1 MSTGCAVEAGPQVT
15 MRFADIRDSCT
26 LKQRLTL
33 SRWLVLS
40 HIHLSHRE
48 EGMAEDLEDLAL
60 LPEVVLLLDPERL
73 GIVGLNRDAVWGYA
87 REELLALDAFALFP
101 RWWVAGKSIAPN
113 HRAVTLLRQ
122 KDGTELLVEIVFSR
136 AELGT
141 RDVLVAS
148 VRNERDLSSIERELE
163 ETNRYLHAIVEN
175 IPDMIFVKD
184 AQNLAF
190 RRFNRAG
197 EELLGFTRGELLGK
211 TDHDFYPKEQADH
224 FHAKDRETFAARQIV
239 DIPIEPITTKYKG
252 ERLLHT
258 RKIPIYD
265 ERGEPLYLLGISEDI
280 TQRVADERALREYA
294 AVVENLRDAVVTFR
308 PEDGRIVS
316 WNPGAERLY
325 GVSSADAIG
334 TPIHRFVREP
344 DAAAFDARVR
354 ALLTGAEVEVA
365 STSRVRADGREI
377 DVEESIFVVR
387 AHGSEERIASIARD
401 LTELE
406 RWRRASQVLSPT
418 TTDAPPSAKLR
429 ASPAMR
435 EVFETVD
442 RVGRDGSATVL
453 LLGETGVGKSWWARR
468 LHEQSARKD
477 RPFFEINCAA
487 LAPQLLESELF
498 GHEKGAFTGAVGLKR
513 GLVETAE
520 GGTLFLD
527 EVGELSPSVQAQLL
541 TFLDGKTF
549 RRVGGTRVL
558 TADVRLVAATNVDLK
573 KAVAAGTFRSDL
585 YYRLSVVP
593 IRIPPLRERREDLG
607 DLALGILRQLGR
619 RSGRADV
626 RMTREA
632 VDVLAAYDWPGN
644 IRELRNALERALIM
658 GASAEITAEDLP
670 SEIRERKRSGR
681 VRTAEVAQPLETVE
695 REQILRALRQTNGN
709 RTKAAELLGISRA
722 TMKRRLADM
731 RRDGIAVPDER

>member
-1 MSTGCAVEAGPQVT
+1 
-15 MRFADIRDSCT
+15 
-26 LKQRLTL
+26 
-33 SRWLVLS
+33 
-40 HIHLSHRE
+40 
-48 EGMAEDLEDLAL
+48 MADLEEASLAV
-60 LPEVVLLLDPERL
+60 LPEVVLLFDAERL
-73 GIVGLNRDAVWGYA
+73 GIVGVNRDRVWGYT
-87 REELLALDAFALFP
+87 REELCRLDAFAIFP
-101 RWWVAGKSIAPN
+101 RWWMAGKSIPSD
-113 HRAVTLLRQ
+113 HRTVTLLRQ
-122 KDGTELLVEIVFSR
+122 KDGAEVLVEIVFSR
-136 AELGT
+136 AEVGG

-148 VRNERDLSSIERELE
+148 VRNERDLSAVERELE

-184 AQNLAF
+184 ATTLAF

-224 FHAKDRETFAARQIV
+224 FHAKDRETFAARKIV
-239 DIPIEPITTKYKG
+239 DIPAEPITTKFKG
-252 ERLLHT
+252 DRLLHT

-280 TQRVADERALREYA
+280 TQRVANERALREYA
-294 AVVENLRDAVVTFR
+294 AVVENLRDAVITFR

-325 GVSSADAIG
+325 GVPSGSAIG
-334 TPIHRFVREP
+334 SSIHRFVRDSDVP
-344 DAAAFDARVR
+344 AFTARVR
-354 ALLTGAEVEVA
+354 ALIAGAEVEVVP
-365 STSRVRADGREI
+365 TSRVRADGREI
-377 DVEESIFVVR
+377 DVEESMFV
-387 AHGSEERIASIARD
+387 AHGAEQRIACIARD

-406 RWRRASQVLSPT
+406 RWRRASQLLSRT
-418 TTDAPPSAKLR
+418 TTDAPPSMKLR
-429 ASPAMR
+429 VSGAMR
-435 EVFETVD
+435 EVFDTAD
-442 RVGRDGSATVL
+442 RVAKDGTATVL
-453 LLGETGVGKSWWARR
+453 LLGETGVGKSWLARR
-468 LHEQSARKD
+468 LHEQSPRKD

-487 LAPQLLESELF
+487 LAAQLLESELF
-498 GHEKGAFTGAVGLKR
+498 GHEKGSFTGATGLKR

-558 TADVRLVAATNVDLK
+558 TADVRLVAATNLDLK
-573 KAVAAGTFRSDL
+573 KAVAGGTFRSDL

-593 IRIPPLRERREDLG
+593 IRVPPLRDRRDELA
-607 DLALGILRQLGR
+607 DLAQGILRQLGR
-619 RSGRADV
+619 RAGRTDV
-626 RMTREA
+626 RLTEEA
-632 VDVLAAYDWPGN
+632 LAILAAHDWPGN

-658 GASAEITAEDLP
+658 GATDEVTPDDLP
-670 SEIRERKRSGR
+670 AEIRERRRSGR
-681 VRTAEVAQPLETVE
+681 ERAAEVTQPLEDVE

-731 RRDGIAVPDER
+731 RRAGLEVPEEG